1 MPKLG
6 LWIDDELN
14 DQIDQL
20 HAAMKRR
27 LEFRDLKLTRT
38 DVFKMLIRRSIEHAL
53 LEHGVIPENLKRMDP
68 DEILEALDKQN
79 DEQRALIVRRLKQ
92 YHPDS

>member
-14 DQIDQL
+14 GQIDQL

-27 LEFRDLKLTRT
+27 LEFRDLKLTKT
-38 DVFKMLIRRSIEHAL
+38 DVFKMLIRRSIDDAL
-53 LEHGVIPENLKRMDP
+53 LEHGVIPENLMRMDP
-68 DEILEALDKQN
+68 EEILEALDKRN
-79 DEQRALIVRRLKQ
+79 DEQRAVIVRRLKA
-92 YHPDS
+92 YHPES

>member
-14 DQIDQL
+14 GQIDQL

-27 LEFRDLKLTRT
+27 LEFRDLKLTKT
-38 DVFKMLIRRSIEHAL
+38 DVIKMLIRRSLDDAL
-53 LEHGVIPENLKRMDP
+53 LEYGVVPENLKRMDP
-68 DEILEALDKQN
+68 SEIIEALDKHH
-79 DEQRALIVRRLKQ
+79 DERRALIVRRLKQ